1 MAKPHFHSTGRG
13 AFCYDRRMSIEPRM
27 AGKTLRRTSAPRL
40 SRAEF
45 LGLGA
50 AATGAVLLGPLI
62 GSVGGAM
69 AATEKI
75 RTRPIPKTAEQLPVI
90 GLGTW
95 QSFDIGPN
103 SAGRAERQEVLRLL
117 FEAGGSMID
126 SSPMYGRSEGVVGDL
141 LEAMNARGKA
151 FLATKVWTW
160 GEEAGQRQMDESF
173 RRFRTETVDLM
184 QIHNLVDWRTHLRT
198 LRVWKEGGRIRYIG
212 ITHYTD
218 TALAE
223 LANVIRTEPVDFVQL
238 PYSIGMREAERELLP
253 LAQDKGVAVIVNR
266 PFEGGTLFRERRTEA
281 LPEWAAELGIESWAQ
296 FFLKFVLSHPA
307 VTCVIPGTAKPKHM
321 ADNLN
326 AGRGSEPDSKM
337 RERMLDAAQPA

>member
-1 MAKPHFHSTGRG
+1 MQSRVP
-13 AFCYDRRMSIEPRM
+13 
-27 AGKTLRRTSAPRL
+27 GKTSNGPAMQRL

-50 AATGAVLLGPLI
+50 AAAGSVLLGALTGPA
-62 GSVGGAM
+62 GGAM

-75 RTRPIPKTAEQLPVI
+75 RTRPIPKTAEQMPVI

-95 QSFDIGPN
+95 QAFDIGKDPG
-103 SAGRAERQEVLRLL
+103 GRAERQEVLRLL
-117 FEAGGSMID
+117 FDAGASMID

-141 LEAMNARGKA
+141 LKTMDARDKA

-160 GEEAGQRQMDESF
+160 GEEAGRRQMDESF

-184 QIHNLVDWRTHLRT
+184 QIHNLVDWKTHLRT
-198 LRVWKEGGRIRYIG
+198 LRVWKEDGRIRYIG

-218 TALAE
+218 TALAD
-223 LANVIRTEPVDFVQL
+223 LADVIRSEPVDFVQL
-238 PYSIGMREAERELLP
+238 PYSIGMRDAERELLP
-253 LAQDKGVAVIVNR
+253 LAADKGVAVIVNR
-266 PFEGGTLFRERRTEA
+266 PFEGGVLFRERRTEA
-281 LPEWAAELGIESWAQ
+281 LPGWAAELGIASWAQ

-326 AGRGSEPDSKM
+326 AGRGPEPDRKM
-337 RERMLDAAQPA
+337 REKMLDAAQPA